1 MLNRKYNLLLLLFFV
16 LINASVMGQNVS
28 KTGTTAAK
36 FLSVGIGARANAMGG
51 AYSTMNDD
59 AFAMYWNP
67 AGTASLTNIEAVFT
81 YSELFADIKVNYFGI
96 VIPVDDVGSFGIY
109 ATMLN
114 YGEMEITTELN
125 PEGTGGVFTAG
136 SYAFGITYS
145 RNITSNFSAGAALK
159 YIREDIDG
167 NGANGFAF
175 DIGTIFL
182 TPFYDIKF
190 GSSITNFGT
199 KMQMTGDGLLVRYDQ
214 DPTTSGNNES
224 VDAYLATDEFELP
237 LRLQIGLSKEWNFL
251 DDQRFIFALDV
262 TYPNDNH
269 PWVNIGSE
277 LALLDNLIALRGGF
291 KTLLLDG
298 SQEGLTL
305 GLGINYNKQRYFGV
319 SFSYAYQSH
328 VNLADL
334 HSIEIK
340 LRL

>member
-1 MLNRKYNLLLLLFFV
+1 MLNRNYNLLLLLFLV
-16 LINASVMGQNVS
+16 LIHAPVMGQSVT

-51 AYSTMNDD
+51 AYSTIDND

-67 AGTASLTNIEAVFT
+67 AGTASLTDIEAVFT
-81 YSELFADIKVNYFGI
+81 FSQLFADVKVNYFGI
-96 VIPVDDVGSFGIY
+96 VLPVDEVGSFGIY

-114 YGEMEITTELN
+114 YGEMEITTELS
-125 PEGTGGVFTAG
+125 PEGTGGLFTAG

-145 RNITSNFSAGAALK
+145 RFITSNFSVGAALK
-159 YIREDIDG
+159 YIREDIAG

-237 LRLQIGLSKEWNFL
+237 LRLQIGISKEWNFM
-251 DDQRFIFALDV
+251 DNQRFLFAVDV
-262 TYPNDNH
+262 TYPNDNK

-277 LALLDNLIALRGGF
+277 LALLDNLFALRAGY
-291 KTLLLDG
+291 KTLLLDET
-298 SQEGLTL
+298 QEGLTL
-305 GLGINYNKQRYFGV
+305 GLGINYNQQQFFGV
-319 SFSYAYQSH
+319 SFSYAYQTH
-328 VNLADL
+328 KNLSDL